1 MHSARHSDICCAVG
15 TQNIR
20 KRELNFEPLNQ
31 EPPFLGHVGLEEM
44 KVKTPTP
51 RCRAS
56 VLMFRREYGILRVPG
71 KSFLSK

>member
-1 MHSARHSDICCAVG
+1 M
-15 TQNIR
+15 
-20 KRELNFEPLNQ
+20 NFEPLNQ

-51 RCRAS
+51 RYRAS

-71 KSFLSK
+71 KSFLNK